1 MIIEHPSLETIQA
14 LRALWKEAFGDS
26 DDLLDAFFER
36 GYSAERC
43 FCARCEGQIVGALYW
58 FDAEWEGQP
67 VAYLYAIATAES
79 HRGRGI
85 CQALMSHTHAHLKAQ
100 GYRAAMLVPGSAS
113 LFSFY
118 EKLGYRTVCTIGETE
133 AIAKATDLSLK
144 ELSPEEYERERRA
157 FLPRWSV
164 LQEGAT
170 VSFLSASAK
179 FYRGEG
185 ILLTARAESE
195 HLVGIELLGKKTMAG
210 AVVSALG
217 CKTGSFRTVG
227 EDRPFVM
234 LLPLSEKIFIQ
245 PSYFGL
251 ALDL

>member
-1 MIIEHPSLETIQA
+1 MIIEHPSVEKIHG
-14 LRALWKEAFGDS
+14 LRGLWKEAFGDS
-26 DDLLDAFFER
+26 DEFLDAFFER
-36 GYSAERC
+36 GYSEERS
-43 FCARCEGQIVGALYW
+43 FCALCEGQVVGALYW

-79 HRGRGI
+79 YRGRGI
-85 CQALMSHTHAHLKAQ
+85 CQALMRHTHARLKAQ
-100 GYRAAMLVPGSAS
+100 GYRAAILVPGSAS

-133 AIAKATDLSLK
+133 AIAGATGLSLK
-144 ELSPEEYERERRA
+144 ELSPEEYARERRS
-157 FLPRWSV
+157 FLPWGGV

-170 VSFLSASAK
+170 VSFLATSAT
-179 FYRGEG
+179 FYRGDG
-185 ILLTARAESE
+185 FLLTARVESE
-195 HLVGIELLGKKTMAG
+195 HLVGIELLGEKKMAS

-217 CKTGSFRTVG
+217 CRTGSFRTVG
-227 EDRPFVM
+227 EDRPFAM
-234 LLPLSEKIFIQ
+234 LLPLSEEDFIQ